1 MRNFIFLLLLSS
13 QIASAQNTALPQ
25 SVQQQ
30 IPIGYE
36 VLQFQSGM
44 LNNDNRVDYLVVLK
58 SKKEQQLFDKT
69 REGSKRPLLIF
80 IQNKSGAFDLAK
92 RNDNVVLTI
101 ADGGQCDPFDENNA
115 GLVIKNHYFTVEN
128 AVSCGQHWIDY
139 VTFRYDSKA
148 NDWLFH
154 KEVIQSWRLNQS
166 QDANAD
172 ALVSNGITIKTAE
185 KSGPTPFEKWSHG
198 S

>member
-1 MRNFIFLLLLSS
+1 
-13 QIASAQNTALPQ
+13 
-25 SVQQQ
+25 VQQQ
-30 IPIGYE
+30 IPTGYE
-36 VLQFQSGM
+36 VLKFQSGM

-80 IQNKSGAFDLAK
+80 IQNKNGTFALAK

-128 AVSCGQHWIDY
+128 AVACGQHWIDY

-166 QDANAD
+166 QDADAD
-172 ALVSNGITIKTAE
+172 ALISNGITIKTAE